1 MKRRIYAFIFA
12 LVAMFGLVVARVSAT
27 VAPDLTA
34 ITPVITGMAGDLVPE
49 IVIIVTA
56 LGVIVLIGV
65 LVNYGF
71 KKLRSVGSK

>member
-1 MKRRIYAFIFA
+1 MKNRVYAFLFA
-12 LVAMFGLVVARVSAT
+12 LVAMFGLVIGRVSAT
-27 VAPDLTA
+27 TPDLSD
-34 ITPVITGMAGDLVPE
+34 ITPVITGAAADLIPE

-56 LGVIVLIGV
+56 LATIVLIGV